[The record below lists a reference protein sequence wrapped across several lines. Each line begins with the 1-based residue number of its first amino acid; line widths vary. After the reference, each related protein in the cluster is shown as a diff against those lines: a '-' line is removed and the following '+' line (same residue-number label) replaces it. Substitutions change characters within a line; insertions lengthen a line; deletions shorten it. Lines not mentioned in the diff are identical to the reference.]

1 MNGALP
7 SEEVKARVLRAIE
20 STPAPTRRVESR
32 RSTLLVGTA
41 VVIGLVIYVGWG
53 GVRMTG
59 RPVSLVVG
67 TCLGAGAIAAIAL
80 FTAIGRG
87 RSMVGR
93 SRAVLVLVSSC
104 SPLALLLW
112 KIYWSARYPNAL
124 DPWPSR
130 VGFRCLALSLA
141 LGILPLTAV
150 LFTRRGTDPAH
161 PGLAGV
167 GIAVGLG
174 VGVATLVDT
183 WCPVAF
189 VPHLL
194 VGHILP
200 MAILGLIGFWLGK
213 KVLAP

>member
-1 MNGALP
+1 MNRALP
-7 SEEVKARVLRAIE
+7 SEELKAQVLKAVE

-32 RSTLLVGTA
+32 RSAWLVGAALA
-41 VVIGLVIYVGWG
+41 VGLLIYVGWG
-53 GVRMTG
+53 GVRLTG

-67 TCLGAGAIAAIAL
+67 TCLGAAAIAAIAL
-80 FTAIGRG
+80 WTAIGRG
-87 RSMVGR
+87 QSMLGR
-93 SRAVLVLVSSC
+93 SRAVLVFVASC
-104 SPLALLLW
+104 SPLALVLW
-112 KIYWSARYPNAL
+112 KIYWSAQYPNAL

-130 VGFRCLALSLA
+130 LGFRCLALSLA
-141 LGILPLTAV
+141 LGILPLLAV
-150 LFTRRGTDPAH
+150 LFARRGTDPTH

-194 VGHILP
+194 LGHILP
-200 MAILGLIGFWLGK
+200 MVILGLMGFWLGK